1 MEKEILQKNIESYT
15 LINEAKKYTEKKTKK
30 HWVGRINRSSFGFLL
45 MPRVQILLDCCNNFS
60 IVAMLTLPQVL
71 PQVATV
77 LSLLIICRCFSVFID
92 DRYRRSLD
100 QSADVLST
108 SAFDFI
114 VGCTSPRIVRLQ
126 WGS

>member
-15 LINEAKKYTEKKTKK
+15 LINEAKKYTEKKPKK

-45 MPRVQILLDCCNNFS
+45 MPRVEILLDCCNNFS
-60 IVAMLTLPQVL
+60 IVAMLTL

>member
-15 LINEAKKYTEKKTKK
+15 LINEAKKYTEKKKKK

-45 MPRVQILLDCCNNFS
+45 MPRVEILLDCCNNFS
-60 IVAMLTLPQVL
+60 IVAMLTL

>member
-15 LINEAKKYTEKKTKK
+15 LINEAKKYTEKNPKK

-45 MPRVQILLDCCNNFS
+45 MPRVEILLDCCNNFS
-60 IVAMLTLPQVL
+60 IVAMLTL

>member
-15 LINEAKKYTEKKTKK
+15 LIYEAKKYTEKNPKK

-45 MPRVQILLDCCNNFS
+45 MRRVQILLDCCNNFS
-60 IVAMLTLPQVL
+60 IVAMLTL